1 MRQHYRIVIVACC
14 FCILFINQ
22 GLPATS
28 FNVFQSYLVAMP
40 GVGDLGGS
48 LVLTVRSF
56 VSLVAIFFVS
66 AFYRR
71 FSLRVGVA
79 AATAFTAAGFLA
91 YSLAR
96 DLALLC
102 LGSVLTGIGYG
113 FGGVVATTML
123 IGNWYRGHI
132 GTVAG
137 AVGMGSG
144 VASMVMPLA
153 VAAVIAR
160 SDLSHA
166 FLMEALLA
174 LGLGTAVVALLRSK
188 PQDVGLRPVEEPAPA
203 APPAAAAPTR
213 TAPEPSAP
221 AAPARHPGKVHV
233 GAATLPRA
241 DKRLMLAAMVLLG
254 AVAIVGNG
262 YFSVLLTSS
271 GIGLE
276 TAALLTAV
284 LGTSLTLSK
293 LACGWVFD
301 LAGARKG
308 SLAFFT
314 VLIVGLLLCSL
325 AGPGGAADGFFA
337 AVFFGVGVALATTGV
352 SVWTLELSA
361 PRDRLGMVRD
371 FQVAYAFGG
380 FAFNLMPGALA
391 NATGSYAVSYALF
404 ASSASSSTEPVRRPS
419 PAPSSSASSTS
430 GAICERLSRYRNER
444 SIIIAE
450 RTIS

>member
-1 MRQHYRIVIVACC
+1 
-14 FCILFINQ
+14 
-22 GLPATS
+22 
-28 FNVFQSYLVAMP
+28 
-40 GVGDLGGS
+40 
-48 LVLTVRSF
+48 
-56 VSLVAIFFVS
+56 
-66 AFYRR
+66 
-71 FSLRVGVA
+71 
-79 AATAFTAAGFLA
+79 
-91 YSLAR
+91 
-96 DLALLC
+96 
-102 LGSVLTGIGYG
+102 
-113 FGGVVATTML
+113 
-123 IGNWYRGHI
+123 
-132 GTVAG
+132 
-137 AVGMGSG
+137 
-144 VASMVMPLA
+144 
-153 VAAVIAR
+153 
-160 SDLSHA
+160 
-166 FLMEALLA
+166 
-174 LGLGTAVVALLRSK
+174 
-188 PQDVGLRPVEEPAPA
+188 
-203 APPAAAAPTR
+203 
-213 TAPEPSAP
+213 
-221 AAPARHPGKVHV
+221 
-233 GAATLPRA
+233 
-241 DKRLMLAAMVLLG
+241 MLAAMVLLG

-404 ASSASSSTEPVRRPS
+404 AAAAIACALIVGIVYKRRNLREALP
-419 PAPSSSASSTS
+419 
-430 GAICERLSRYRNER
+430 LS
-444 SIIIAE
+444 
-450 RTIS
+450 

>member
-1 MRQHYRIVIVACC
+1 MRQHYRIVIVVCC

-71 FSLRVGVA
+71 FSLRAGVA

-91 YSLAR
+91 YSFAR
-96 DLALLC
+96 GLGLLC
-102 LGSVLTGIGYG
+102 LGSVLTGLGYG

-160 SDLSHA
+160 SDLAHA

-174 LGLGTAVVALLRSK
+174 LGLGAVVVAL
-188 PQDVGLRPVEEPAPA
+188 
-203 APPAAAAPTR
+203 
-213 TAPEPSAP
+213 
-221 AAPARHPGKVHV
+221 
-233 GAATLPRA
+233 
-241 DKRLMLAAMVLLG
+241 
-254 AVAIVGNG
+254 
-262 YFSVLLTSS
+262 
-271 GIGLE
+271 
-276 TAALLTAV
+276 
-284 LGTSLTLSK
+284 
-293 LACGWVFD
+293 
-301 LAGARKG
+301 
-308 SLAFFT
+308 
-314 VLIVGLLLCSL
+314 
-325 AGPGGAADGFFA
+325 
-337 AVFFGVGVALATTGV
+337 
-352 SVWTLELSA
+352 
-361 PRDRLGMVRD
+361 
-371 FQVAYAFGG
+371 
-380 FAFNLMPGALA
+380 
-391 NATGSYAVSYALF
+391 
-404 ASSASSSTEPVRRPS
+404 
-419 PAPSSSASSTS
+419 
-430 GAICERLSRYRNER
+430 
-444 SIIIAE
+444 
-450 RTIS
+450 

>member
-28 FNVFQSYLVAMP
+28 FNVFQSYLVSMP

-174 LGLGTAVVALLRSK
+174 LGLGTVVVALLRSK

-404 ASSASSSTEPVRRPS
+404 AAAAIACALIVGIVYKRRNLREALP
-419 PAPSSSASSTS
+419 
-430 GAICERLSRYRNER
+430 LS
-444 SIIIAE
+444 
-450 RTIS
+450 

>member
-174 LGLGTAVVALLRSK
+174 LGLGTVVVALLRSK
-188 PQDVGLRPVEEPAPA
+188 PQDVGLRPVEEPAPAAPRAAGTSPAAPAPA

-391 NATGSYAVSYALF
+391 NATGSYAISYALF
-404 ASSASSSTEPVRRPS
+404 AAAAIACALIVGIVYKRRNLREALP
-419 PAPSSSASSTS
+419 
-430 GAICERLSRYRNER
+430 LS
-444 SIIIAE
+444 
-450 RTIS
+450 

>member
-404 ASSASSSTEPVRRPS
+404 AAAAIACALIVGIVYKRRNLREALP
-419 PAPSSSASSTS
+419 
-430 GAICERLSRYRNER
+430 IL
-444 SIIIAE
+444 
-450 RTIS
+450 

>member
-28 FNVFQSYLVAMP
+28 FNVFQSYLVSMP

-174 LGLGTAVVALLRSK
+174 LGLGTVVVALLRSK

-203 APPAAAAPTR
+203 APRAAGTSPAAPAPAAPPAAAAPTR
-213 TAPEPSAP
+213 TVPEPSAP

-233 GAATLPRA
+233 GTATLPRA

-391 NATGSYAVSYALF
+391 SATGSYAVSYALF
-404 ASSASSSTEPVRRPS
+404 AAAAIACALIVGIVYKRRNLREALP
-419 PAPSSSASSTS
+419 
-430 GAICERLSRYRNER
+430 LL
-444 SIIIAE
+444 
-450 RTIS
+450 

>member
-174 LGLGTAVVALLRSK
+174 LGLGTVVVALLRSK

-203 APPAAAAPTR
+203 APPAAPAAGAVPAAAAPTR

-233 GAATLPRA
+233 GATTLPRA

-404 ASSASSSTEPVRRPS
+404 AAAAIACALIVGIVYKRRNLREALP
-419 PAPSSSASSTS
+419 
-430 GAICERLSRYRNER
+430 LS
-444 SIIIAE
+444 
-450 RTIS
+450 

>member
-203 APPAAAAPTR
+203 APRAAGTSPAAPAPAAPPAAAAPTR

-233 GAATLPRA
+233 GATTLPRA

-404 ASSASSSTEPVRRPS
+404 AAAAIACALIVGIVYKRRNLREALP
-419 PAPSSSASSTS
+419 
-430 GAICERLSRYRNER
+430 LS
-444 SIIIAE
+444 
-450 RTIS
+450 

>member
-203 APPAAAAPTR
+203 APRAAGTSPAAPAPAAPPAAAAPTR

-241 DKRLMLAAMVLLG
+241 DKHLMLAAMVLLG

-404 ASSASSSTEPVRRPS
+404 AAAAIACALIVGIVYKRRNLREALP
-419 PAPSSSASSTS
+419 
-430 GAICERLSRYRNER
+430 LS
-444 SIIIAE
+444 
-450 RTIS
+450 

>member
-174 LGLGTAVVALLRSK
+174 LGLGTVVVALLRSK
-188 PQDVGLRPVEEPAPA
+188 PQDVGLRPVEEPAPAAPRAAGTSPAAPAPA

-241 DKRLMLAAMVLLG
+241 DKHLMLAAMVLLG

-391 NATGSYAVSYALF
+391 NATGSYAISYALF
-404 ASSASSSTEPVRRPS
+404 AAAAIACALIVGIVYKRRNLREALP
-419 PAPSSSASSTS
+419 
-430 GAICERLSRYRNER
+430 LS
-444 SIIIAE
+444 
-450 RTIS
+450 

>member
-174 LGLGTAVVALLRSK
+174 LGLGTVVVALLRSK

-203 APPAAAAPTR
+203 APPATPAAGTSPAAPAAGAVPAAAAPTR

-301 LAGARKG
+301 LAGARRG

-391 NATGSYAVSYALF
+391 NATGSYAISYALF
-404 ASSASSSTEPVRRPS
+404 AAAAIACALIVGIVYKRRNLREALP
-419 PAPSSSASSTS
+419 
-430 GAICERLSRYRNER
+430 LS
-444 SIIIAE
+444 
-450 RTIS
+450 

>member
-174 LGLGTAVVALLRSK
+174 LGLGTVVVALLRSK

-203 APPAAAAPTR
+203 APPAAPAAGAAPAAVPAAPTTGAVPAAAAPTR

-233 GAATLPRA
+233 GATTLPRA

-404 ASSASSSTEPVRRPS
+404 AAAAIACALIVGIVYKRRNLREALP
-419 PAPSSSASSTS
+419 
-430 GAICERLSRYRNER
+430 LS
-444 SIIIAE
+444 
-450 RTIS
+450 

>member
-174 LGLGTAVVALLRSK
+174 LGLGTVVVALLRSK
-188 PQDVGLRPVEEPAPA
+188 PQDVGLRPVEEPAPAAPRAAGTSPAAPAPA

-404 ASSASSSTEPVRRPS
+404 AAAAIACALIVGIVYKRRNLREALP
-419 PAPSSSASSTS
+419 
-430 GAICERLSRYRNER
+430 LS
-444 SIIIAE
+444 
-450 RTIS
+450 

>member
-174 LGLGTAVVALLRSK
+174 LGLGTVVVALLRSK
-188 PQDVGLRPVEEPAPA
+188 PQDVGLRPVEEPAPAAPPAAGTSPAAPAPA

-404 ASSASSSTEPVRRPS
+404 AAAAIACALIVGIVYKRRNLREALP
-419 PAPSSSASSTS
+419 
-430 GAICERLSRYRNER
+430 LS
-444 SIIIAE
+444 
-450 RTIS
+450 

>member
-391 NATGSYAVSYALF
+391 NATGSYAISYALF
-404 ASSASSSTEPVRRPS
+404 AAAAIACALIVGIVYKRRNLREALP
-419 PAPSSSASSTS
+419 
-430 GAICERLSRYRNER
+430 LS
-444 SIIIAE
+444 
-450 RTIS
+450 

>member
-174 LGLGTAVVALLRSK
+174 LGLGTVVVALLRSK
-188 PQDVGLRPVEEPAPA
+188 PQDVGRRPGEEPAPAAPRAAGTSPAAPAPA

-241 DKRLMLAAMVLLG
+241 DKHLMLAAMVLLG

-404 ASSASSSTEPVRRPS
+404 AAAAIACALIVGIVYKRRNLREALP
-419 PAPSSSASSTS
+419 
-430 GAICERLSRYRNER
+430 LS
-444 SIIIAE
+444 
-450 RTIS
+450 

>member
-391 NATGSYAVSYALF
+391 SATGSYAVSYALF
-404 ASSASSSTEPVRRPS
+404 AAAAIACALIVGIVYKRRNLREALP
-419 PAPSSSASSTS
+419 
-430 GAICERLSRYRNER
+430 LS
-444 SIIIAE
+444 
-450 RTIS
+450 

>member
-28 FNVFQSYLVAMP
+28 FNVFQSYLVSMP

-174 LGLGTAVVALLRSK
+174 LGLGTVVVALLRSK
-188 PQDVGLRPVEEPAPA
+188 PQDVGLRPVEEPAPAAPRAAGTSPAAPAPA

-404 ASSASSSTEPVRRPS
+404 AAAAIACALIVGIVYKRRNLREALP
-419 PAPSSSASSTS
+419 
-430 GAICERLSRYRNER
+430 LS
-444 SIIIAE
+444 
-450 RTIS
+450 

>member
-174 LGLGTAVVALLRSK
+174 LGLGTVVVALLRSK
-188 PQDVGLRPVEEPAPA
+188 PQDVGLRPVEEPAPAAPRAAGTSPAAPAPA

-241 DKRLMLAAMVLLG
+241 DKHLMLAAMVLLG

-404 ASSASSSTEPVRRPS
+404 AAAAIACALIVGIVYKRRNLREALP
-419 PAPSSSASSTS
+419 
-430 GAICERLSRYRNER
+430 LS
-444 SIIIAE
+444 
-450 RTIS
+450 

>member
-188 PQDVGLRPVEEPAPA
+188 PQDVGLRPVEEPAPAAPRAAGTSPAAPAPA

-404 ASSASSSTEPVRRPS
+404 AAAAIACALIVGIVYKRRNLREALP
-419 PAPSSSASSTS
+419 
-430 GAICERLSRYRNER
+430 LS
-444 SIIIAE
+444 
-450 RTIS
+450 

>member
-174 LGLGTAVVALLRSK
+174 LGLGTVVVALLRSK

-213 TAPEPSAP
+213 TVPEPSAP

-233 GAATLPRA
+233 GTATLPRA

-391 NATGSYAVSYALF
+391 SATGSYAVSYALF
-404 ASSASSSTEPVRRPS
+404 AAAAIACALIVGIVYKRRNLREALP
-419 PAPSSSASSTS
+419 
-430 GAICERLSRYRNER
+430 LL
-444 SIIIAE
+444 
-450 RTIS
+450 

>member
-241 DKRLMLAAMVLLG
+241 DKHLMLAAMVLLG

-404 ASSASSSTEPVRRPS
+404 AAAAIACALIVGIVYKRRNLREALP
-419 PAPSSSASSTS
+419 
-430 GAICERLSRYRNER
+430 LS
-444 SIIIAE
+444 
-450 RTIS
+450 

>member
-174 LGLGTAVVALLRSK
+174 LGLGTVVVALLRSK
-188 PQDVGLRPVEEPAPA
+188 PQDVGLRPVEEPEPA

-404 ASSASSSTEPVRRPS
+404 AAAAIACALIVGIVYKRRNLREALP
-419 PAPSSSASSTS
+419 
-430 GAICERLSRYRNER
+430 LS
-444 SIIIAE
+444 
-450 RTIS
+450 

>member
-174 LGLGTAVVALLRSK
+174 LGLGTVVVALLRSK

-241 DKRLMLAAMVLLG
+241 DKHLMLAAMVLLG

-404 ASSASSSTEPVRRPS
+404 AAAAIACALIVGIVYKRRNLREALP
-419 PAPSSSASSTS
+419 
-430 GAICERLSRYRNER
+430 LS
-444 SIIIAE
+444 
-450 RTIS
+450 

>member
-174 LGLGTAVVALLRSK
+174 LGLGTVVVALLRSK

-203 APPAAAAPTR
+203 AGAVPAAAAPTR

-391 NATGSYAVSYALF
+391 NATGSYAISYALF
-404 ASSASSSTEPVRRPS
+404 AAAAIACALIVGIVYKRRNLREALP
-419 PAPSSSASSTS
+419 
-430 GAICERLSRYRNER
+430 LS
-444 SIIIAE
+444 
-450 RTIS
+450 